1 MGRPSIPAQPDFLIQ
16 LRRTQHAVRTRL
28 DADLA
33 ATGLTLPQYTV
44 MAVLEREREL
54 SASDLAREAGLTAQ
68 TMNVLVQGLAGMGLL
83 RRVRHPEHGRILLAS
98 LTPAGRRALERGRGL
113 ALAVEDLVLADLTP
127 AERKT
132 LMRCLKVIEGDAAAG
147 AGSSSI
153 SAWVPSASSD

>member
-1 MGRPSIPAQPDFLIQ
+1 MGRTSTPAQPDFLIQ

-98 LTPAGRRALERGRGL
+98 LTPAGRRPHQRGGGL
-113 ALAVEDLVLADLTP
+113 GPAAGELLVADLTP
-127 AERKT
+127 
-132 LMRCLKVIEGDAAAG
+132 
-147 AGSSSI
+147 
-153 SAWVPSASSD
+153 SARQAPVG

>member
-54 SASDLAREAGLTAQ
+54 SGSDLAREAGLTAQ

-98 LTPAGRRALERGRGL
+98 LTPAGGRAPQPGAGVAPAGRGPL
-113 ALAVEDLVLADLTP
+113 LPPPPPAARQTAVRRPQGL
-127 AERKT
+127 
-132 LMRCLKVIEGDAAAG
+132 EGGAGPAAG
-147 AGSSSI
+147 ASST
-153 SAWVPSASSD
+153 SAR